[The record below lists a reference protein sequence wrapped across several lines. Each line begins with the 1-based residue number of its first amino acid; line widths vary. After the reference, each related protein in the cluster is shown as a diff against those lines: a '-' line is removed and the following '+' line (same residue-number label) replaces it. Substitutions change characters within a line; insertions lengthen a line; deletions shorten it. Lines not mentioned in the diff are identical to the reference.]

1 MITKRTILL
10 IKVEYRQI
18 ICKLKSNKNYDVKII
33 TVTPLVVQ
41 YPKVIIHK
49 TVNPFTNSTHKD
61 HRDNIKIN
69 LHHAGRPP
77 LQHSKRPDIPV
88 GRPGWRRKQTLAPV
102 TNRIRLPVGPED
114 GGYFQI
120 EAQHIGTGDG
130 GRTTVVADGW
140 RTLVDSLLDGTV
152 VVVVDVSVA
161 DCLFLFFS

>member
-1 MITKRTILL
+1 MIIKSIILL
-10 IKVEYRQI
+10 TKVEPENYLQTKSEQ
-18 ICKLKSNKNYDVKII
+18 KLRCQNHHCH
-33 TVTPLVVQ
+33 TVAQ
-41 YPKVIIHK
+41 YSKVIIHK
-49 TVNPFTNSTHKD
+49 TVNPFTNNTHKD